1 MEHESGLLYCLLYL
15 EETLCSFLRVLQH
28 NSTGL
33 GNEEGKKKQTQMKDL
48 FSYPPFLDK
57 ATYQKGDFIGSTTKR
72 MCGLKLFF
80 TFQGWNEYKEGP
92 R

>member
-1 MEHESGLLYCLLYL
+1 
-15 EETLCSFLRVLQH
+15 
-28 NSTGL
+28 
-33 GNEEGKKKQTQMKDL
+33 MKDL

-57 ATYQKGDFIGSTTKR
+57 ATYQKGDFISSTTKR